1 MNLGIR
7 DFKAKSGGD
16 SGLKVS
22 LEVHASNVAND
33 EKISLC
39 DFAGRFLSGFEVI
52 AGRRR
57 GDLGTQPSRSP

>member
-1 MNLGIR
+1 MIKWWRVFNRFFGIRYFPYLNLGIR

-33 EKISLC
+33 E
-39 DFAGRFLSGFEVI
+39 
-52 AGRRR
+52 
-57 GDLGTQPSRSP
+57 